1 MQDALFRTVLGTMR
15 TVSHCFR
22 YGIITLQE
30 PQGIGE
36 HPTPC
41 GFCIAR
47 LRQGNTHLLT
57 QQPECT
63 SWAIYVLVS
72 VAPLRTTPRRGH
84 WVYMG
89 VIAASSRSA
98 WQRIAKRVPLSPS
111 CPVSCRCWQLRAPP
125 YAVVAQAERRC
136 CRRVNIDDTSMTGN
150 CDQSPQRAGAEWC
163 RFKSGQR
170 LILYPPGLTKHPWGL
185 FIPCPSR
192 KCRPPCKYP
201 GAVHSTA
208 GCGYCT
214 L

>member
-1 MQDALFRTVLGTMR
+1 MFWGHFAIQYHVLRATCTVFQ
-15 TVSHCFR
+15 CFACD
-22 YGIITLQE
+22 IIRLQK
-30 PQGIGE
+30 PQGAGQ

-47 LRQGNTHLLT
+47 LRQGNTFT
-57 QQPECT
+57 DQQPECT

-72 VAPLRTTPRRGH
+72 VALLRAPPRRGH

-111 CPVSCRCWQLRAPP
+111 CPASCRCWQLRAPS

-136 CRRVNIDDTSMTGN
+136 CRRVNIDDTSMTGD

-163 RFKSGQR
+163 RFNSGQR
-170 LILYPPGLTKHPWGL
+170 LHNK
-185 FIPCPSR
+185 R
-192 KCRPPCKYP
+192 E
-201 GAVHSTA
+201 V
-208 GCGYCT
+208 
-214 L
+214 